1 MPKMKTKNI
10 SLFENSIKKVLKT
23 YGIIAKVEVVEL
35 DEKKIEKMIDKNK
48 NGEKAIYELAITKR
62 K

>member
-10 SLFENSIKKVLKT
+10 SLFESSIKKVLKAH
-23 YGIIAKVEVVEL
+23 GIIAKVEVIEL